1 MKKFGL
7 DNASH
12 KRTPVPTHLKVSKDM
27 NGTSEYGMLY
37 SHDSNSMLV
46 WYCDADWAGSVD
58 DRKSTSGGY
67 FFLGNNLISWFSKK
81 RNRKKVTP
89 SVSKNVKTSD
99 KSSEPII
106 PSKDK
111 TVVEEESRSKGSEM
125 RNPTMHADDTENPT
139 KEERSAIDKE
149 FRKFVT
155 CVLKEVNSDVS
166 PDVQTSLA
174 KESSPNNDSS
184 EKAEESIPEHDALER
199 RSKKKEDGC
208 VPEHA
213 AHERRSKKKAYH
225 VVNADELTSDEE
237 PLTNIVTPSIAKRL
251 QICKGK
257 AVVFKDSPSREM
269 KRKYGGLKGTPSRSS
284 IEAAGLMK
292 TVTKFG
298 PCYESLVKE
307 FVVTIP
313 DGCDDMKN
321 SYYWKEK
328 TEEPRAELEV
338 TDDQVCKEIT
348 AKQVR
353 HWPNKRKLSAG
364 KLSVKYAILH
374 RIGTANWVPTNHTST
389 ISTGLGKF
397 IYAVGTRRA
406 FEFGKYIFVK
416 MTKPSLLL

>member
-1 MKKFGL
+1 M
-7 DNASH
+7 H
-12 KRTPVPTHLKVSKDM
+12 VPTE
-27 NGTSEYGMLY
+27 TSESSSLIVRENEPLQMI
-37 SHDSNSMLV
+37 
-46 WYCDADWAGSVD
+46 
-58 DRKSTSGGY
+58 
-67 FFLGNNLISWFSKK
+67 NLEDL
-81 RNRKKVTP
+81 
-89 SVSKNVKTSD
+89 TSD

-284 IEAAGLMK
+284 IGKYLLDHGVPGPATSKKSGIAQLKETCKTLEDSIRSSTATKIKLDTLMK
-292 TVTKFG
+292 AMVEEEK
-298 PCYESLVKE
+298 KE
-307 FVVTIP
+307 AIQGGDDNEGTGVEDCTGED
-313 DGCDDMKN
+313 DGETDEDN
-321 SYYWKEK
+321 EVEG
-328 TEEPRAELEV
+328 EEYA
-338 TDDQVCKEIT
+338 T
-348 AKQVR
+348 AD
-353 HWPNKRKLSAG
+353 SD
-364 KLSVKYAILH
+364 S
-374 RIGTANWVPTNHTST
+374 
-389 ISTGLGKF
+389 
-397 IYAVGTRRA
+397 
-406 FEFGKYIFVK
+406 
-416 MTKPSLLL
+416 